1 MNIIGIAACTAGIA
15 HTYIAKEK
23 LITAAKNAGHNIH
36 IETQGTI
43 GVQDEIPEELIKSA
57 DIVILAIDVKVSG
70 RERFANKKIIEVPTE
85 IAIKSPNKLI
95 KKIEEAISQ

>member
-43 GVQDEIPEELIKSA
+43 GVQDEIPDELIESA

-85 IAIKSPNKLI
+85 IAIKSPLSLI
-95 KKIEEAISQ
+95 HI

>member
-43 GVQDEIPEELIKSA
+43 GVQDEIPDELIESA

-70 RERFANKKIIEVPTE
+70 RERFADKKIIEVPTE

>member
-70 RERFANKKIIEVPTE
+70 RERFADKKIIEVPTE